1 MQILCDV
8 CEATAA
14 TLFCP
19 ADEAALCA
27 SCDVKVHELAPFYDY
42 KEHMNNKLAS
52 SHVRHDLPP
61 SSFGKCDLCDREKAF
76 LFCEKGGMC
85 ICLTCDMV
93 FHIGH
98 PRFLVMR
105 QKIQFPV
112 EDPIWGK
119 PISRPLNQAEI
130 KREQNDPLEMTIGE
144 DQQNH
149 KVFPTAV
156 ADVRATS
163 KAKRGNKMIDLNR
176 KPRNPKAAAPK
187 YKKKQTI
194 DLKALLALECQ
205 TSNHHLQ
212 FP

>member
-27 SCDVKVHELAPFYDY
+27 SCDV